1 MKKRTKRI
9 VLITGAAGGIGKAT
23 AEIFA
28 TDKKCSDVILVD
40 HINKAKDL
48 FEVGAT
54 LARVSSGRIIEI
66 KESCHDLASSYAET
80 ERFIKN
86 IVADKNRIDV
96 LINVAGIAP
105 KKMAPLVKTDDNE
118 AERIMRV
125 NYWGTRNMCKA
136 VLPIMRANGY
146 GRIINVASISALM
159 PDAGNIDYSA
169 SKAAVVQLTRGLA
182 IEAPKNVKDDLHPYD
197 ITVNAVA
204 PGIVETAMAK
214 QLSESM
220 IEGFKTTA
228 PLRRLMT
235 PEDVARAIFWLTSKN
250 ADAINGVVLRI
261 DGGFLA

>member
-1 MKKRTKRI
+1 MAKRT
-9 VLITGAAGGIGKAT
+9 VLITGAAGGIGRAT
-23 AEIFA
+23 AKIFDKTSIEELIL
-28 TDKKCSDVILVD
+28 TDHSSKVLELAELVSTLNHTRSIGAFD
-40 HINKAKDL
+40 CDIALNHDIEL
-48 FEVGAT
+48 FVKT
-54 LARVSSGRIIEI
+54 HCLQ
-66 KESCHDLASSYAET
+66 
-80 ERFIKN
+80 
-86 IVADKNRIDV
+86 IDI
-96 LINVAGIAP
+96 LINIAGIAP
-105 KKMAPLVKTDDNE
+105 KKMMPLVKTDDDE
-118 AERIMRV
+118 AERIMKV

-136 VLPIMRANGY
+136 VLPIMRENGY

-204 PGIVETAMAK
+204 PGIVATEMAK

-220 IEGFKTTA
+220 LNGFKATA

-235 PEDVARAIFWLTSKN
+235 PEDVAKAIFWLASKD
-250 ADAINGVVLRI
+250 ADAVNGVVLRV